1 MSQLPAIFLQQAISA
16 SVMLGVGK
24 HASKGAMPISMAK
37 AMISKRRI
45 ITTKFTTARERRKG
59 GQILVN
65 AVIVHVGTGTKLS
78 G

>member
-1 MSQLPAIFLQQAISA
+1 
-16 SVMLGVGK
+16 MLGVGK